1 MKLNK
6 LQKND
11 VFGKKVL
18 LRADLDVPL
27 TEQRL
32 IKDDSRLRAVL
43 PTINFLLEN
52 NASVILVGHLGRPE
66 PSSKFIRQSADQN
79 LNLSLLPVVEWFN
92 DELRINPPVGGSELK
107 IEEVGEFEGWK
118 LNDNFCVLE
127 NLRFYKEEEDND
139 PEFAKKLANLGE
151 VYVNDAFAVSHRA
164 HASLVGVPK
173 YLPHFAGF
181 RLLKEIEVL
190 SKVLEDPLRPLIVII
205 GGAKIETKLPLV
217 EKMHKIAD
225 YILVGGEIAEQDKIL
240 LKVQSEKVNGRKPV
254 LLVADLT
261 ENGKD
266 ITQKSAENFNQII
279 NLAKTIVWNGPMGLI
294 EEDFDNGTKSI
305 AEKIAQTNAYSVI
318 GGGDTGG
325 YLKKLGLEK
334 KISFISTGGGA
345 MLDFLSGEKLPGVES
360 LIV

>member
-1 MKLNK
+1 MKLK
-6 LQKND
+6 IPQKSD
-11 VFGKKVL
+11 VFGKKVIV
-18 LRADLDVPL
+18 RADLDVPL
-27 TEQRL
+27 TDQKL

-43 PTINFLLEN
+43 PTISFLLQSS
-52 NASVILVGHLGRPE
+52 ASIILIGHLGRPN
-66 PSSKFIRQSADQN
+66 PNLNLKSQN
-79 LNLSLLPVVEWFN
+79 LNLSLLPVVEWFSK
-92 DELRINPPVGGSELK
+92 ELSHQPSAISHQRF
-107 IEEVGEFEGWK
+107 GEFEGWK

-151 VYVNDAFAVSHRA
+151 VYINDAFAVSHRA
-164 HASLVGVPK
+164 HASLIGIPK
-173 YLPHFAGF
+173 HLPHFAGL

-190 SKVLEDPLRPLIVII
+190 SKVLEDPLRPLVVII

-217 EKMHKIAD
+217 EKMHRIAD

-240 LKVQSEKVNGRKPV
+240 LKVQNEKVVSRKPV
-254 LLVADLT
+254 LLVADLL

-294 EEDFDNGTKSI
+294 EEGFDNGTKSI
-305 AEKIAQTNAYSVI
+305 AEKIAQTNAYSVV

-345 MLDFLSGEKLPGVES
+345 MLDFLSGEKLPGVEA
-360 LIV
+360 LII

>member
-27 TEQRL
+27 TEQKL

-52 NASVILVGHLGRPE
+52 NASIILIGHLGRPD
-66 PSSKFIRQSADQN
+66 PNLNLKSKN
-79 LNLSLLPVVEWFN
+79 LNLSLLPVAEWFN
-92 DELRINPPVGGSELK
+92 EELGIKSQELRE
-107 IEEVGEFEGWK
+107 EEVGEFEGWK
-118 LNDNFCVLE
+118 LNEKFCVLE
-127 NLRFYKEEEDND
+127 NLRFYKEEED
-139 PEFAKKLANLGE
+139 PSTSSGLEFTKKLANLGE

-173 YLPHFAGF
+173 YLPHFAGL

-190 SKVLEDPLRPLIVII
+190 SKVLEDPLRPLVVII

-240 LKVQSEKVNGRKPV
+240 LKVQNEKVYGRKPV

-266 ITQKSAENFNQII
+266 ITEKSAENFNQII

-294 EEDFDNGTKSI
+294 EEGFDNGTKSI

-325 YLKKLGLEK
+325 YLKKLGLEE

-345 MLDFLSGEKLPGVES
+345 MLDFLSGEKLPGIES
-360 LIV
+360 LIA